1 MDTVFLPGDV
11 RQRLSDLMKRYNVSQ
26 TELAR
31 KIGCNDSLLS
41 RFLSG
46 KTNKLSNKNITR
58 IAKAFNV
65 STDFLLGVTTVPDRK
80 NYEID
85 ELGLSAQAAR
95 NLYTGKAN
103 TQVVNYLLESPR
115 FLELT
120 YILEQYFNGTVAAGY
135 AAQNQLYATL
145 SSLTRKSVKTKAAAQ
160 AANEINRLKT
170 PIYQADLATIENQFM
185 LAVKEVKKEIS
196 NDFDAIRA
204 MTAEEAEKM
213 FSEIT
218 KGQDMENLTV
228 TPKQV
233 SDLII
238 GSVAGMDCI
247 DPDAL
252 NMLGQALTGLFQS
265 TLDNAASREKD
276 DEQAEQ

>member
-1 MDTVFLPGDV
+1 MDTVFLPGNI
-11 RQRLSDLMKRYNVSQ
+11 RQRLLDLMKHNNVSQ

-41 RFLSG
+41 RFLSE
-46 KTNKLSNKNITR
+46 KTDKLGDENIIR
-58 IAKAFNV
+58 IARAFNV

-103 TQVVNYLLESPR
+103 AQVVNYLLESPR

-120 YILEQYFNGTVAAGY
+120 YILEQYFNDTVAAGY

-145 SSLTRKSVKTKAAAQ
+145 SSLTRKSAKTKATAQ

-170 PIYQADLATIENQFM
+170 PVYQADLATIENQFM
-185 LAVKEVKKEIS
+185 MAVKEVKKEIG
-196 NDFDAIRA
+196 NDFAAIRA

-213 FSEIT
+213 FSEIM

-238 GSVAGMDCI
+238 GSVAGMDCV

-252 NMLGQALTGLFQS
+252 NTLSEALTGLFQS

>member
-1 MDTVFLPGDV
+1 MDTVFLPGNI
-11 RQRLSDLMKRYNVSQ
+11 RQRLLDLMKHNNVSQ

-41 RFLSG
+41 RFLSE
-46 KTNKLSNKNITR
+46 KTDKLGDENIIR
-58 IAKAFNV
+58 IARAYNE

-103 TQVVNYLLESPR
+103 AQVVNYLLESPR

-120 YILEQYFNGTVAAGY
+120 YILEQYFNDTVAAGY

-145 SSLTRKSVKTKAAAQ
+145 SSLTRKSAKTKAAAQ

-170 PIYQADLATIENQFM
+170 PVYQADLVTIENQFM
-185 LAVKEVKKEIS
+185 MAVKEVKKEIG
-196 NDFDAIRA
+196 NDFAAIRA

-218 KGQDMENLTV
+218 KCQDMENLTV

-238 GSVAGMDCI
+238 GSVAGMDCV

-252 NMLGQALTGLFQS
+252 NTLGEALTGLFQS
-265 TLDNAASREKD
+265 TFDNAASREKD